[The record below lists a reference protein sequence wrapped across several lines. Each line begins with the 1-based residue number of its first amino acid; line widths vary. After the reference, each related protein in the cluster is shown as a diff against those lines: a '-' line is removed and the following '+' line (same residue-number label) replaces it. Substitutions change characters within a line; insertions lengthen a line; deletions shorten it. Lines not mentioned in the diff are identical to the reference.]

1 MQSELTVM
9 LVAHRPL
16 PLLELR
22 NKFLDRH
29 ARIAAVGP
37 FSDQPEALPDSTKH
51 ILANLKKRWTGE
63 ANLSLSRHSSA
74 YLGIAPCYVWRAF
87 PLLVLAEFADYGTSW
102 EMKCI

>member
-63 ANLSLSRHSSA
+63 ANLSC
-74 YLGIAPCYVWRAF
+74 PDTQV
-87 PLLVLAEFADYGTSW
+87 PVLASLHAMSGELFPYWYLQNLQSMTGAGR
-102 EMKCI
+102 